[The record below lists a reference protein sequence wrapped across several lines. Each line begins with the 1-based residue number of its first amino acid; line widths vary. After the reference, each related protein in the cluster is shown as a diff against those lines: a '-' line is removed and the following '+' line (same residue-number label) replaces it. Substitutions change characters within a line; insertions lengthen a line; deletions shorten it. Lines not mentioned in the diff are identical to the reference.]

1 MARLK
6 LTLEYDG
13 TEFRGWARQPTGR
26 TVEGVVREAL
36 DTVVPQWGALAVAG
50 RTDTGVHATG
60 QVVSL
65 DAVGGPPVERF
76 PEAVN
81 AVLPD
86 DVAVIAAET
95 AAESFHA
102 RFSATGRTYRYVV
115 LATRTRAPL
124 RARGPSGGPGRS
136 SEARLAACAAALV
149 GEHDFTRLHADR
161 DTARG
166 LSP

>member
-95 AAESFHA
+95 AAEE
-102 RFSATGRTYRYVV
+102 
-115 LATRTRAPL
+115 LPRALLRDRPHVPL
-124 RARGPSGGPGRS
+124 RRPRDPNPGP
-136 SEARLAACAAALV
+136 AACASDLLV
-149 GEHDFTRLHADR
+149 AQAGRGGPPRSLR
-161 DTARG
+161 RGARR
-166 LSP
+166 